1 MEANRLIYFKY
12 ITFII
17 SLNKNIRCL
26 YVSRSIVNKLSV
38 HRFFWRRIDFV
49 RIVFLYFLLVALRLA
64 VASHTSVSLLLPLRI
79 HMTFPFREM
88 CY

>member
-1 MEANRLIYFKY
+1 MEANRLSYFEY

-17 SLNKNIRCL
+17 SLNKNIGCL

-38 HRFFWRRIDFV
+38 HRIFVRRIALCMN
-49 RIVFLYFLLVALRLA
+49 RLLLLLAVALRLA
-64 VASHTSVSLLLPLRI
+64 VASHTSLSLLSPLRI
-79 HMTFPFREM
+79 HMTFPFTEM